1 MKRQKIKSNGYSL
14 VEVIIAMAMVGIL
27 AIAFLS
33 IFTSGFRSIA
43 KSGDRAVA
51 AYDSQKVLSSKVVDT
66 EELEDADYTEQTV
79 TFKFKDGPSIDI
91 EVLLIDT
98 EVDVNG
104 SKTNMNG
111 FVTAP

>member
-1 MKRQKIKSNGYSL
+1 MKKQKRKSNGYTL

-27 AIAFLS
+27 SVAFLS
-33 IFTSGFRSIA
+33 IFTSGFRTIA
-43 KSGDRAVA
+43 KAGDRAIA
-51 AYDSQKVLSSKVVDT
+51 AYDSQKVLSSKVVDA
-66 EELEDADYTEQTV
+66 EGMEADEYTEQTV
-79 TFKFKDGPSIDI
+79 TFKFKNGPSIDI

-104 SKTNMNG
+104 NKAIMNG